1 VAGGVVVLVCG
12 FIVLE
17 PDSHL
22 LLLLLLLLSSF
33 ETAVC
38 ARASRCFFFAQRD
51 RDRGTELFDFLL
63 CENKRRRPC
72 FFLKSSRTHAL
83 RERRVHHDDCLSEM
97 TRNDPYSCCSGRFKA
112 RVCVVSC
119 CSSHQCYGAL
129 KL

>member
-38 ARASRCFFFAQRD
+38 AHASRCFFFAQRERDIEAGRQGD
-51 RDRGTELFDFLL
+51 RETELFDLLL

-72 FFLKSSRTHAL
+72 LFLKSSRTHAL
-83 RERRVHHDDCLSEM
+83 RERRVHHDD
-97 TRNDPYSCCSGRFKA
+97 
-112 RVCVVSC
+112 
-119 CSSHQCYGAL
+119 
-129 KL
+129 